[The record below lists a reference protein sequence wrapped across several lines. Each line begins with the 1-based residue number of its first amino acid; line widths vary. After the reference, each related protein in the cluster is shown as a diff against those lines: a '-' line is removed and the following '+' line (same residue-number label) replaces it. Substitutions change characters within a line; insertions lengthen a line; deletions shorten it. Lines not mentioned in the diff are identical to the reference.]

1 MSTER
6 DSRKDEAVVLIFIFA
21 TAGLLIWAAVKPW
34 VGKWVE
40 VRRGNNACGQG
51 STNMLCRA
59 RESGEATYRFRVK
72 AIPEGG
78 VGMSLSGFRLTDHCK
93 TRVEYGMGTA
103 MALGYRHVR
112 FSYRNIVASQFF
124 CYDRSSVGL
133 WVDYPFSCL
142 IHILVYAICRT
153 SSHLIAS

>member
-40 VRRGNNACGQG
+40 VRWGYTLCDQG
-51 STNMLCRA
+51 FTNLVCRM
-59 RESGEATYRFRVK
+59 RESGGATYRFRVK

-78 VGMSLSGFRLTDHCK
+78 VGVSLSNSGLADHCK
-93 TRVEYGMGTA
+93 ACVEYDMGTA

-112 FSYRNIVASQFF
+112 FSYRNIVASRFS
-124 CYDRSSVGL
+124 CYDRNSVGL
-133 WVDYPFSCL
+133 WIDYPFHCL
-142 IHILVYAICRT
+142 IHILVYVICRT